1 MGGDLSSGQA
11 DTFEECIA
19 LCDSTPGCVDVS
31 YGKPDCWLK
40 NQLRA
45 PPFSSGNVWTAR
57 RADLPAS
64 FSLSCEDSN
73 VDGTTYTAPGGV
85 EFKILCGKD
94 YVGADMEPTQT
105 DNFAGCMDACE
116 NTEGCVD
123 VSYVNGACYLKNALN
138 AVNDTGH
145 VWTGIRVDALAASSR
160 PATETTATATASTD
174 ATSTPLS
181 CDNKAIDGTEYTT
194 PTGTTYDIICG
205 KEYGGGDLR
214 GVSAQTFEDCLAAC
228 DAEAACIDVSYV
240 PGSCYMKQAITGPL
254 VEAGSVSTAV
264 KKTSAGGTEP
274 GPGAPELYCTDGQPS
289 QATFTTANNRYYQM
303 FCGADF
309 TGGDM
314 NTITTVNFDAC
325 VKACDEATGCL
336 SVGYTGNT
344 CYLENRLR
352 PKVAAGHVWSALYLG
367 APPPAEPSTS
377 VEPVESTSTAPSSTE
392 ASVAPTS
399 THGDSPPLN
408 TNNVW
413 IPNFDDSWTATY
425 TYSEVAL
432 PTWTGTPTQD
442 AIVTPTVVK
451 ECFIEPESDTQFVC
465 SLSVSVVTLTGHQDT
480 NHSLASHLPGYGI
493 RH

>member
-1 MGGDLSSGQA
+1 MHSPGRPPRLQRLHTQRRHRLQVGTELVRDHLRAGQVGGDLSSGQA

-64 FSLSCEDSN
+64 FSLSCEDPN

-214 GVSAQTFEDCLAAC
+214 GVSAPTFEDCLAAC

-240 PGSCYMKQAITGPL
+240 PGSCYMKQTITGPL

-274 GPGAPELYCTDGQPS
+274 GPGAPELYCIDGQPS
-289 QATFTTANNRYYQM
+289 QATLPPPTTA
-303 FCGADF
+303 
-309 TGGDM
+309 
-314 NTITTVNFDAC
+314 TTR
-325 VKACDEATGCL
+325 CL
-336 SVGYTGNT
+336 
-344 CYLENRLR
+344 
-352 PKVAAGHVWSALYLG
+352 A
-367 APPPAEPSTS
+367 
-377 VEPVESTSTAPSSTE
+377 
-392 ASVAPTS
+392 APTS
-399 THGDSPPLN
+399 LA
-408 TNNVW
+408 
-413 IPNFDDSWTATY
+413 AT
-425 TYSEVAL
+425 
-432 PTWTGTPTQD
+432 
-442 AIVTPTVVK
+442 
-451 ECFIEPESDTQFVC
+451 
-465 SLSVSVVTLTGHQDT
+465 
-480 NHSLASHLPGYGI
+480 
-493 RH
+493 